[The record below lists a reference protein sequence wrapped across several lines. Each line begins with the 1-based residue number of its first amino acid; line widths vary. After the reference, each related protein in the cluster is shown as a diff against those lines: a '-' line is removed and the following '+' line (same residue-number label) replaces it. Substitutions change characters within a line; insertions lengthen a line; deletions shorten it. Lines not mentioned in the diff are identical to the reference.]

1 MAYYKDFRE
10 YLKALEQ
17 KGKLTRIKR
26 EINKDTQLHP
36 LVRLQ
41 FRGLPEEERTAFLF
55 ENVVDSRGHKYES
68 PVAVAALAGSSQIY
82 AIGLMCQPEEI
93 SEKLTQAELHPIEPK
108 LVSSGPVQEEIHV
121 GDKLLEHGGLEEFP
135 ITIATPG
142 WDAAPYINAASWV
155 TKDPE
160 TGVPNIGMYRA
171 MIKSPTHTGI
181 AWGGPNQGA
190 LLHWRKCKQ
199 MGIPLEAVLI
209 IGGPPSI
216 GNVSIA
222 KYPIGVNEFTMAGGI
237 AGEPIEVVKCKT
249 VNLEVPAAAE
259 IVIEGEIST
268 TEMEPDAPFGEF
280 HGFVGRSGMQY
291 LFRIKCITHRKQ
303 PIWLATLSQYAPNEG
318 AKILQHFQGSRVF
331 NYLRYDQNMQ
341 QVLDVA
347 CHDSLTGAFFMA
359 IRVKKTEADEVWRIL
374 ETAAN
379 QVPASKVI
387 IAVDEDVNPRDL
399 DSVML
404 AVCVRTQPHRDFRIA
419 KVSGLQPGEA
429 GTVEWSRVLIDATME
444 QPYPPLSLPKKEYM
458 DEALRI
464 WQEEGLPQLKL
475 KEPWW
480 GINLGAWSEEEEE
493 LARAAV
499 EGNYYKAGELYAQR
513 RRPA

>member
-26 EINKDTQLHP
+26 EVNKDTQLHP

-68 PVAVAALAGSSQIY
+68 PVAIAALAGSSQIY
-82 AIGLMCQPEEI
+82 AIGMMCQPEEI
-93 SEKLTQAELHPIEPK
+93 SEKLLQAELHPIEPR

-135 ITIATPG
+135 IPITTPG
-142 WDAAPYINAASWV
+142 YDAAPYISAPHWV

-160 TGVPNIGMYRA
+160 TGVPNIGMYQA
-171 MIKSPTHTGI
+171 MVKSPTHTGI
-181 AWGGPNQGA
+181 AWFTTQGA
-190 LLHWRKCKQ
+190 LSHWHKCKQ
-199 MGIPLEAVLI
+199 MGIPLEAAII

-216 GNVSIA
+216 GYVSVA
-222 KYPIGVNEFTMAGGI
+222 KFPIGVNEFAVAGGI
-237 AGEPIEVVKCKT
+237 AGEPVEVVKCKT

-268 TEMEPDAPFGEF
+268 TELEPEAPFGEAQ
-280 HGFVGRSGMQY
+280 GFMAPATMMR

-303 PIWLATLSQYAPNEG
+303 PIWLATLAQYPPNEG
-318 AKILQHFQGSRVF
+318 SKLTQHRYEFGVF
-331 NYLRYDQNMQ
+331 HYLRHAQNMQ

-347 CHDSLTGAFFMA
+347 CYDSMGGVLFTV
-359 IRVKKTEADEVWRIL
+359 IKVKKTEAGEVWRIL
-374 ETAAN
+374 ETTAN
-379 QVPASKVI
+379 RFPAPKLI

-404 AVCVRTQPHRDFRIA
+404 AVCVRSQPHRDFHIT
-419 KVSGLQPGEA
+419 KVPAGQMVEA
-429 GTVEWSRVLIDATME
+429 STVERSRVLIDATME
-444 QPYPPLSLPKKEYM
+444 QPYPPLSLPKKEFM
-458 DEALRI
+458 DEALHI

-480 GINLGAWSEEEEE
+480 GINLGAWSEEEEV

-499 EGNYYKAGELYAQR
+499 EGDYYKAGELYAQR